1 MKHMFAFIL
10 ISDTNLKKIVEATT
24 RRIACNME
32 LIKETGTLFFIVWLL
47 WQLQPLGRVVAVVID
62 RHVVT
67 VTFIASFR
75 LTPFNLIPLF
85 PYSMVTV
92 KSSNQRLI
100 FVITDYSNDTFSYFL
115 RIPLHMDTG
124 TSRDCRF
131 WE

>member
-10 ISDTNLKKIVEATT
+10 IGDTNLKKIVEATS
-24 RRIACNME
+24 RRSTCNME

-62 RHVVT
+62 RRVVT

-75 LTPFNLIPLF
+75 LTPFNLIPFFL
-85 PYSMVTV
+85 YSMVTV
-92 KSSNQRLI
+92 KSSNQTLI
-100 FVITDYSNDTFSYFL
+100 FAIADYSNDTFTHFL
-115 RIPLHMDTG
+115 RIPLHMETV